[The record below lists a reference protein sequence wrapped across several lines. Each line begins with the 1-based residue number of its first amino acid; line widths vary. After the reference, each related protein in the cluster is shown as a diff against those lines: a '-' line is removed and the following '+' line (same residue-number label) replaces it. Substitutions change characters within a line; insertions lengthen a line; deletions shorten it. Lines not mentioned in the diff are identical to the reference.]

1 MRALGQRATSTT
13 TAASERRNTARS
25 TAARRRVVPRVG
37 DERNDDASSSHI
49 VALATLSTAL
59 RRVDDA
65 RRANDGARGG
75 WIDVAGARVRLPRG
89 ARPWACAHFV
99 GGAALG
105 AFPDVAYDGLL
116 TRCADETG
124 VAIIATAYDVD
135 LNHEKIAKACG
146 ETYARARAEV
156 CEREGLDARTTP
168 TFRFGH
174 SLGCKLVTILACEDA
189 ARGRSGGIGGVAGDG
204 TIDMDWDEASG
215 TAVAARPSASGSG
228 DVAVAGHFMVAFN
241 NADAA
246 DSVKLIE
253 KFARELLKKRTG
265 ESGGVGAD
273 FFSSLPSLS
282 AFAERAVKAA
292 GLEFVPTP
300 KETLERARTRF
311 VSRRT
316 RLIKFKND
324 DLDQNR
330 ELMEALETRFK
341 VYPGR
346 VDARE
351 LDFGNHLTPV
361 YFSLDGLKLSPALE
375 KLVGQFSLG
384 DEEGVKRLA
393 DEFSAFIREK

>member
-1 MRALGQRATSTT
+1 MSGEDQWTDKEAEEQNYVTDFIEKSL
-13 TAASERRNTARS
+13 
-25 TAARRRVVPRVG
+25 
-37 DERNDDASSSHI
+37 
-49 VALATLSTAL
+49 
-59 RRVDDA
+59 
-65 RRANDGARGG
+65 
-75 WIDVAGARVRLPRG
+75 
-89 ARPWACAHFV
+89 
-99 GGAALG
+99 
-105 AFPDVAYDGLL
+105 
-116 TRCADETG
+116 
-124 VAIIATAYDVD
+124 VD
-135 LNHEKIAKACG
+135 LNLKNIHKQG
-146 ETYARARAEV
+146 PEV
-156 CEREGLDARTTP
+156 VQYGPVEHLRT
-168 TFRFGH
+168 
-174 SLGCKLVTILACEDA
+174 
-189 ARGRSGGIGGVAGDG
+189 
-204 TIDMDWDEASG
+204 M
-215 TAVAARPSASGSG
+215 
-228 DVAVAGHFMVAFN
+228 FN
-241 NADAA
+241 FSVELNDQ
-246 DSVKLIE
+246 VKLIE

-330 ELMEALETRFK
+330 ELMEALEMRFK